1 MISDASPQHFTT
13 VLSADQTVVH
23 VAGVEHASPLLLGER
38 LTLCRRPVVCQVSA
52 QGFHRHGCSEC
63 ALEAVRNGVVF
74 IADRRQA
81 TVNLPR
87 FLAALRP
94 RDAVT
99 DDAPLPG
106 QRGDRNS

>member
-1 MISDASPQHFTT
+1 MVSDASPQHFTT

-23 VAGVEHASPLLLGER
+23 VAGVEHLSPLLLGER
-38 LTLCRRPVVCQVSA
+38 LTLCRRPVVCQVSS

-63 ALEAVRNGVVF
+63 AVEAVSNGVVF

-94 RDAVT
+94 RVAAADER
-99 DDAPLPG
+99 PLPV
-106 QRGDRNS
+106 QREVLDT